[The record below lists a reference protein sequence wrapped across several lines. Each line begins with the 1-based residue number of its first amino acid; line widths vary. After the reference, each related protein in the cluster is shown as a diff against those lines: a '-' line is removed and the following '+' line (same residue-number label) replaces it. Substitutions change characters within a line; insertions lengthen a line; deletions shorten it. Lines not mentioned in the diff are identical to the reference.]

1 MSAEGQRP
9 IPDKLALAKLVGNPT
24 YFFDTSFLLAN
35 VASLA
40 GWNQSR
46 LEAAIDP
53 RLDTALSRAD
63 VHFSAANGFYVVFAS
78 PNVTAAHD
86 KAMTIC
92 ADILRH
98 FYGDGKYSPEH
109 AAKVCRLSSVQSL
122 ADELGLLLGAKGTDS
137 NASSVGERVHTPP
150 AVEEPA
156 NGEDEKEAFKRE
168 LMDLFRHQLDAPSDG
183 TKFLFTPCWDSKK
196 EQITSFA
203 CEASAPPADP
213 ATGDSKVAFPQ
224 AEARCKLDVKSL
236 AVATMGVRH
245 IIARGDVALVSV
257 PLHVETLSWAKTRNA
272 YLDMLRQIDPRFLAF
287 LAPRV
292 VGLDAG
298 ANLNPVA
305 QWIAGIRRRTRWS
318 FVHLP
323 NLHLDF
329 SRVGVL
335 GATGFSLAAP
345 SLSGSKQARL
355 KALSD
360 EAARLKRI
368 CSAQNAIACV
378 NNVASSQEL
387 LQLSCQGVRIIAG
400 PVIGRPA
407 EVPGATQRL
416 SFGNSPD
423 EAISA
428 AAS

>member
-1 MSAEGQRP
+1 MNAEARQKT
-9 IPDKLALAKLVGNPT
+9 PDKFALAKMVGNPT

-63 VHFSAANGFYVVFAS
+63 VHFSAPNGFYVVFAS

-122 ADELGLLLGAKGTDS
+122 ADELGLPLGTAGTEHG
-137 NASSVGERVHTPP
+137 ASTPAGERAHTPV
-150 AVEEPA
+150 AAEEPME
-156 NGEDEKEAFKRE
+156 GEDKKEAFKRE
-168 LMDLFRHQLDAPSDG
+168 LLDVVRKQHNAPSDG
-183 TKFLFTPCWDSKK
+183 TKFLFAQCWDSKK

-203 CEASAPPADP
+203 CEATAIPADP
-213 ATGDSKVAFPQ
+213 ATADSKVAFPQ
-224 AEARCKLDVKSL
+224 AEARCKLDIKAL
-236 AVATMGVRH
+236 AAATTGVRH
-245 IIARGDVALVSV
+245 ITARGDVALVSV
-257 PLHVETLSWAKTRNA
+257 PVHVETLSWAKTRNA
-272 YLDMLRQIDPRFLAF
+272 YFDMLRQINPNFLAF

-305 QWIAGIRRRTRWS
+305 QWISGIRHRTRWS

-378 NNVASSQEL
+378 NNVA
-387 LQLSCQGVRIIAG
+387 R
-400 PVIGRPA
+400 
-407 EVPGATQRL
+407 T
-416 SFGNSPD
+416 
-423 EAISA
+423 
-428 AAS
+428 

>member
-1 MSAEGQRP
+1 VC
-9 IPDKLALAKLVGNPT
+9 ALSPT
-24 YFFDTSFLLAN
+24 P
-35 VASLA
+35 VIE
-40 GWNQSR
+40 
-46 LEAAIDP
+46 EAAD
-53 RLDTALSRAD
+53 
-63 VHFSAANGFYVVFAS
+63 
-78 PNVTAAHD
+78 
-86 KAMTIC
+86 
-92 ADILRH
+92 
-98 FYGDGKYSPEH
+98 GD
-109 AAKVCRLSSVQSL
+109 
-122 ADELGLLLGAKGTDS
+122 
-137 NASSVGERVHTPP
+137 
-150 AVEEPA
+150 
-156 NGEDEKEAFKRE
+156 DEKEAFRRE
-168 LMDLFRHQLDAPSDG
+168 LTDLFQAQLNAPSDIA
-183 TKFLFTPCWDSKK
+183 KFLFTPCWDSKK

-203 CEASAPPADP
+203 CDSSGPPPEP
-213 ATGDSKVAFPQ
+213 ATTGDSKVAFPQ
-224 AEARCKLDVKSL
+224 AEARCKLDIIAL
-236 AVATMGVRH
+236 GAATTGVRH
-245 IIARGDVALVSV
+245 ITGRGDVALVSV
-257 PLHVETLSWAKTRNA
+257 AVHVETLSWAKTRNA
-272 YLDMLRQIDPRFLAF
+272 YLEMLRQIDPRFLAF

-335 GATGFSLAAP
+335 GATGFSLVAP
-345 SLSGSKQARL
+345 ALSGSKQARL

-360 EAARLKRI
+360 EAGRLKRI

-407 EVPGATQRL
+407 ELPGPTQRL
-416 SFGNSPD
+416 SFSEGAD
-423 EAISA
+423 QAIAA